1 MTPAARV
8 KCVVLDRDGTLI
20 EYVPYLSSPEAVR
33 LLPTVVD
40 ALQLLRSSGCKLFL
54 HSNQSG
60 VGRGYYTRDAALA
73 CNEEMLRQIGMGE
86 DLFDRVCVA
95 FESPDDELSYRKP
108 SPRFGREVMETYG
121 IAADE
126 MCYIGDNITDL
137 QTAAGLTCTAIGVNT
152 GHESL
157 RLAASA
163 DSDLGQFL
171 IFDSLLEAATYVV
184 GGRVPDELSGR
195 T

>member
-1 MTPAARV
+1 
-8 KCVVLDRDGTLI
+8 VLDRDGTLI
-20 EYVPYLSSPEAVR
+20 EYVPYLSSPEEVR

-73 CNEEMLRQIGMGE
+73 CNDEMLRQIGMGGE
-86 DLFDRVCVA
+86 LFDRVCVA
-95 FESPDDELSYRKP
+95 FESPDDELGYRKP
-108 SPRFGREVMETYG
+108 SPRFGREVIETYG
-121 IAADE
+121 ITADE
-126 MCYIGDNITDL
+126 MCYIGDNISDL
-137 QTAAGLTCTAIGVNT
+137 QTAASVRCAGIGVNT

-157 RLAASA
+157 RSAVSA
-163 DSDLGQFL
+163 DSDLGQFM

-184 GGRVPDELSGR
+184 GGCVPDELSGR